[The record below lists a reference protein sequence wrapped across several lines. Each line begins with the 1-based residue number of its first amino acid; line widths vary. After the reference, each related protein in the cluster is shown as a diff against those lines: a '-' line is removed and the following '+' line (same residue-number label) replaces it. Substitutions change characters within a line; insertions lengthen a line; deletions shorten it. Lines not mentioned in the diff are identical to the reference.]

1 MENPA
6 QTHDKLEQLFALQK
20 ELNDR
25 IFAKKDIRDND
36 GQVLTM
42 ATLMAEAR
50 RENLGP
56 NTKVN
61 EWLGKYQQAL
71 DDEGRELREELLWK
85 WWSKDFLDMQNIR
98 VEIVDQLHFW
108 ISLALTAGMD
118 AETVFSLYMQKNAV
132 NHQRQQNDYSKATK
146 TEGDNQ
152 GLKAGVRRPA
162 GRRAVPAGRGRFP
175 FLPEAYLRHWSAMSP
190 TWRSVPVAVGCRRT
204 S

>member
-1 MENPA
+1 MENA
-6 QTHDKLEQLFALQK
+6 AAANDKLAQLFAMQK

-25 IFAKKDIRDND
+25 IFAKKDIRDNE
-36 GQVLTM
+36 GKVLSM
-42 ATLMAEAR
+42 ATLMAEAQR
-50 RENLGP
+50 GDLGP

-132 NHQRQQNDYSKATK
+132 NHQRQQNDYSKANK
-146 TEGDNQ
+146 SEADNQ
-152 GLKAGVRRPA
+152 SLKA
-162 GRRAVPAGRGRFP
+162 
-175 FLPEAYLRHWSAMSP
+175 
-190 TWRSVPVAVGCRRT
+190 
-204 S
+204 

>member
-6 QTHDKLEQLFALQK
+6 HANDRLEQLFALQK

-25 IFAKKDIRDND
+25 IFAKKDIRDNE
-36 GQVLTM
+36 GKTLTM
-42 ATLMAEAR
+42 AALMAEAQ

-85 WWSKDFLDMQNIR
+85 WWSKDFLDMQNIK

-118 AETVFSLYMQKNAV
+118 AQTVFSLYMQKNAV

-146 TEGDNQ
+146 SEADNQ
-152 GLKAGVRRPA
+152 SLKA
-162 GRRAVPAGRGRFP
+162 
-175 FLPEAYLRHWSAMSP
+175 
-190 TWRSVPVAVGCRRT
+190 
-204 S
+204 